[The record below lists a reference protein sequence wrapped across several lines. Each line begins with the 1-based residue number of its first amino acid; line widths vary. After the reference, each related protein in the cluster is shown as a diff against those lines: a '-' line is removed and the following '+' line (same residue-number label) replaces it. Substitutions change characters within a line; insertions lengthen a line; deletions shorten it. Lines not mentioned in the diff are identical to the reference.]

1 MTTTSTNQRS
11 ANLLR
16 IPLAVWLVAVAGG
29 VIGALLA
36 QPGNFWGNTLPGTA
50 TFFVVAFILAL
61 AGWGVA
67 RRLRR

>member
-36 QPGNFWGNTLPGTA
+36 QPGNFWGDTLPSTA